1 MDEPR
6 ELMLQSAEGGDT
18 RELEAALQEG
28 GAGKV
33 ERGKRG
39 LLHLAAAGGYLNA
52 LKLLLHY
59 QTDTSTRSS
68 KEGDH
73 GVTALHLAAA
83 AGHEQVME
91 ALLEAG
97 ADTEARDDKGKK
109 PVHAAAYNGQLES
122 LEVLRRYNCNLSAQ
136 SHARSTALHYAA
148 FYGNLEVIKWLV
160 RNGVKHDLKDKSGR
174 LPKDVA
180 KEHKHHDVHDFLK
193 DYNGRMKDTDT
204 SSNRGGSFRLTKK
217 RRSLSVS
224 SLFKN
229 KSSGGDFSSRRQDD
243 PMSPSYDRK
252 SSPGPTSEVSSIR
265 PPPSPTLD
273 TSTIRK
279 VEDWRARGME
289 ATSLVGEEEST
300 QSYELSSTTAPFTPA
315 SHYVHSTPVPPTLP
329 LSPASHYTHS
339 APYSPTAP
347 DASYTY
353 VQEEYEIQM
362 RRKELE
368 IYELRMKMRQL
379 EQKLEEMK
387 HWGTEVERLKE
398 AQKAWEAK
406 EDDLEGEMKAAREEE
421 RRGMEDEMKRLK
433 EEAEKARQQAEEERQ
448 RAEESKVK
456 IREEYHEEK
465 LGLEQQVYTV
475 SLQIQQYH
483 QKLEQQG
490 RVEAELRG
498 TDKAMQNALAAAE
511 DTAIHL
517 TQQLEETRAQ
527 LVHSRGQVE
536 ENDKLRKELEASKK
550 RLEERE
556 KHLEENKEQLEEGEK
571 QLEENRSLERELKE
585 LKTQL
590 EDRENQLEESLKL
603 AEELEDKRR
612 QLEETCVQLESTN
625 KRLEQNEKKMEEAK
639 KQLAQHQAREE
650 EQESDIIDHLNIQIT
665 HLNTQIKNLNARLSD
680 SEEARLTA
688 EDEAE
693 EREMA
698 NKREVEKLQQQL
710 QHQEASHQ
718 QTVTTLKEEQRRQQQ
733 ETHQKA
739 GEGEGE
745 VDQQSVSELRAQVHS
760 LSTRLENTIQDLVM
774 AETRQR
780 EQEAQSEKVITTL
793 KQQLSVLHQQK
804 QSPKVVAQLEAEKR
818 ELTKALEAVK
828 KDRHSQEAN
837 RDTPEGS
844 RAIERGTIQREVNA
858 KLEVWRRDLLRERET
873 NQKKL
878 KEVSGRL
885 EVERKEWA
893 KTLDITQRRLKEVT
907 AEYTTA
913 KKEWVREK
921 EGMLKQLQSDTQR
934 YENENIQI
942 TSMYTTEEKTKVAEG
957 GGQRTAT
964 KREGKQQKQKG
975 QRKQEKQQTHEN
987 ITQLIEELVEA
998 KQEKGAALSLT
1009 QSQNEHWKGESSPDL
1024 VVSAVKPSTAGLPNL
1039 GNTCCLSMIMQCLYR
1054 ITSLRHYFTSHAYK
1068 HDVSSRSGS
1077 GGEVAEAVARVMTSL
1092 TSDHLPTITRDL
1104 THLKAVY
1111 YSVLCYLRL
1120 FITLFCV
1127 NSDCLLLCK
1136 SVVSELDQEFR
1147 EWEQRDAHDLLIVL
1161 LSALHKDLLKNDET
1175 SVIQEETHGE
1185 EVAVISCEVYG
1196 EITRTI
1202 EPFSNL
1208 SLTIPQHRIS
1218 LQAALARHY
1227 WLQGVEWD
1235 CPHCRR
1241 CHLCRHQISLVR
1253 LPPVLIIHLSRNSE
1267 AETTSKTKV
1276 DFPADNFT
1284 LSQHLPEGF
1293 HSPLY
1298 ELVGV
1303 VSHHGTL
1310 SSDHYTAFCRS
1321 HSDQMWSLYNDHQVI
1336 HTSLQKVQADPDAY
1350 LLFYQRVK

>member
-1 MDEPR
+1 MDEAR

-28 GAGKV
+28 GAGMV

-59 QTDTSTRSS
+59 QADTTTRSS

-73 GVTALHLAAA
+73 GKEGTGSNGWLGLKAVRVTALHLAAA

-148 FYGNLEVIKWLV
+148 FFGNLEVIKWLV
-160 RNGVKHDLKDKSGR
+160 SNGVKHDLKDKSGR

-193 DYNGRMKDTDT
+193 DYNGRKKDTET

-229 KSSGGDFSSRRQDD
+229 KSSGGDFSSRRLDD
-243 PMSPSYDRK
+243 PMSSSYDRK

-289 ATSLVGEEEST
+289 AASLVGEGEST
-300 QSYELSSTTAPFTPA
+300 QGYELSSTPAPFTPA
-315 SHYVHSTPVPPTLP
+315 SHYVHSTPVPPALP

-353 VQEEYEIQM
+353 AQEEYEIHM

-368 IYELRMKMRQL
+368 IYELRMKMRQM

-406 EDDLEGEMKAAREEE
+406 EEDLEGEMKAAREEE
-421 RRGMEDEMKRLK
+421 RRGLEDEMKRLK

-448 RAEESKVK
+448 RAEEIKVK

-483 QKLEQQG
+483 QRLEQQG

-498 TDKAMQNALAAAE
+498 ADKAMQNALAAAE

-536 ENDKLRKELEASKK
+536 ENEKLRKELEESKK

-571 QLEENRSLERELKE
+571 QLEENRRLERELKE
-585 LKTQL
+585 QKTQL

-612 QLEETCVQLESTN
+612 QLEETCVQLESNN
-625 KRLEQNEKKMEEAK
+625 KRLEKNEKKLEEAK
-639 KQLAQHQAREE
+639 KQLAEHQAREE

-665 HLNTQIKNLNARLSD
+665 HLNTQIKNLNERLSD

-718 QTVTTLKEEQRRQQQ
+718 QTVTTLKEELQREEQRRQQQ
-733 ETHQKA
+733 ETQQKES
-739 GEGEGE
+739 EGEGE

-760 LSTRLENTIQDLVM
+760 LSKRLENRIQDLVM

-793 KQQLSVLHQQK
+793 KQQLSVLQQQK

-818 ELTKALEAVK
+818 ELTKALESVK
-828 KDRHSQEAN
+828 KDRHNQEAN
-837 RDTPEGS
+837 GDTQDGK
-844 RAIERGTIQREVNA
+844 RAIERGTIQQEVNA

-873 NQKKL
+873 NQKRL

-893 KTLDITQRRLKEVT
+893 KTLDITQRRLQEVT
-907 AEYTTA
+907 AEYAAA
-913 KKEWVREK
+913 KKEWAWEK
-921 EGMLKQLQSDTQR
+921 EGILKQLQGVTQR
-934 YENENIQI
+934 YENESIQI
-942 TSMYTTEEKTKVAEG
+942 TPMYTTGEKTRVAEG
-957 GGQRTAT
+957 DGQQTVT
-964 KREGKQQKQKG
+964 KREGKQQKQEG
-975 QRKQEKQQTHEN
+975 QKKQEKQQTHEN

-1009 QSQNEHWKGESSPDL
+1009 QSHNDHWKGKSSPDL
-1024 VVSAVKPSTAGLPNL
+1024 VVSAVKPSTAGVPNL
-1039 GNTCCLSMIMQCLYR
+1039 GNTCCLSMVMQCLYR
-1054 ITSLRHYFTSHAYK
+1054 VTSLRHYFTSHAYK

-1092 TSDHLPTITRDL
+1092 TSGHLPTITRDL
-1104 THLKAVY
+1104 THLK
-1111 YSVLCYLRL
+1111 
-1120 FITLFCV
+1120 
-1127 NSDCLLLCK
+1127 
-1136 SVVSELDQEFR
+1136 SVVSELDQELC
-1147 EWEQRDAHDLLIVL
+1147 EWEQRDVHDLLIVL
-1161 LSALHKDLLKNDET
+1161 LSALHKDLLKSDET

-1241 CHLCRHQISLVR
+1241 CHLCRHQTSLVR

-1284 LSQHLPEGF
+1284 LSQHLPEGL

-1303 VSHHGTL
+1303 VSHHETL
-1310 SSDHYTAFCRS
+1310 SSGHYTAFCRN
-1321 HSDQMWSLYNDHQVI
+1321 HSDQTWSLYNDHHVT